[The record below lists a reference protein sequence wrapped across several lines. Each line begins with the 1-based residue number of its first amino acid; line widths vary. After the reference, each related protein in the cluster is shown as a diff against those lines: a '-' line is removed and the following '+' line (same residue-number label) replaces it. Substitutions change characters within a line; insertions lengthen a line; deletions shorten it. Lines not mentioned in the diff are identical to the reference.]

1 MINYVVAFL
10 SIVVAFFGMEVLTL
24 QKAVASMSE
33 TLEKNQKA
41 IINMQLQ
48 IKELE
53 RAYDAA
59 VDIMIGE

>member
-1 MINYVVAFL
+1 MVDFAITVISL
-10 SIVVAFFGMEVLTL
+10 LVAFFGLEVLKL

-33 TLEKNQKA
+33 VLEKNQKA

-53 RAYDAA
+53 RVYDTY
-59 VDIMIGE
+59 DRRMK